1 VRLVSRRIE
10 TLVVIRLRYT
20 PTSLYVIPTVLSRF
34 LFLSVSVSVSVSLSL
49 SLCYCLL
56 SSHVA
61 SRVST
66 SVDGDL
72 PTSCL
77 FLSLT
82 LSLSIR

>member
-34 LFLSVSVSVSVSLSL
+34 LFLSVSVSVSLSL